1 MEESVNGNMAD
12 KQSNSDYGVQ
22 IRFIN
27 DLKETNNPKKA
38 KNLTVKS
45 SSYGVAIR
53 VQGIGGQP
61 FVVLNSGEKGDSYG
75 VKLNENPY
83 SSVPQNTTAPGQET
97 YNTLPM
103 RSESS
108 NGVARGS
115 DVPENPYGDRFP
127 TRQHSRSDS
136 LYSTSDEELGSKSLG
151 KFYDL
156 KSYKA
161 SSNSVQS
168 YRSDGSAS
176 SQSGYKSLSYRKPSS
191 EPLKRSQSQGSLM
204 KSDLE
209 EAYPERGYDD
219 HSLYRSPAAV
229 EVLRSNSVLNLAS
242 TSEMEHNKGVSSHKP
257 LDRQES
263 SSSESSI
270 SFKPLRKST
279 SPAEVE
285 LKNVG
290 SSTIDTN
297 PLSSVDALINK
308 FDGRVTQHRGRAGRR
323 NRISFDERKRSQ
335 SHDGR
340 LSYRDTM
347 DDRELRSSDLHISL
361 TDTSK
366 TISGRQPRALNTY
379 STSSLGRPVKGQLQK
394 VTAAG
399 LNTASK
405 EWQLKGKVDE
415 PVIERA
421 QMSTVQTEVRLKST
435 PDLLKDQQELPQPG
449 SDDYTKQ
456 IIFNILKEGSTENEL
471 SMKRKASLIFEKMQP
486 VKEKA
491 FNRVDHGYLFETL
504 LVFSFGPCFVGLLQ
518 LLYAS
523 TECLV
528 KIDWLMGVALGLQV
542 ILSAYANDILLVAQ
556 DLGDLEK
563 VQECQQLSSAVSSAR
578 VNWAMCSR
586 LLKYR
591 SLEAE
596 RNQPNANMHNLQIQL
611 EESMEESS
619 SLKELYTRNKQE
631 LQSSLQELMQ
641 VKMEKEQIEAK
652 MRDLEEQLM
661 AAEEEQDRFRH
672 SLGEKDSILTE
683 LMEAKGEMQ
692 EMIAAKQ
699 KQDDLLH
706 QRERELTAL
715 KGVLKDEVATHDK
728 DMDRLRLQYQK
739 DMDQLRKNF
748 EDVTQNQ
755 QNIESER
762 QKINLT
768 VRNLQR
774 KLEESND
781 ESNHWRELFQK
792 NKEELRSTKQELLQV
807 RTEKEEYE
815 EELRTIQE
823 RLSVMQVEVD
833 HVKHSAVD
841 NGEAEAL
848 RRDLYLAQEEL
859 GELSS
864 ERQQQ
869 SDFLRQKERELAT
882 LKGALKEEVASHDRQ
897 VEQLRHQYQKELEQ
911 LRKTHEDSSKNTVN
925 LETKREVAEQAK
937 RVLESELRQS
947 HQENDDLRRRA
958 SSLELQIAELRGIL
972 EEMQSSEARLKDKI
986 SRLEAERK
994 HMEESLGEVTDQEQE
1009 LATAKRAMELRL
1021 EEAQRS
1027 LSRLSQEHQELRE
1040 YCQDELKQKEQLKKT
1055 KNELEE
1061 QKRLLEKTRDKLTK
1075 ELDQLSEES
1084 RRSMM
1089 AMQSQLEEYKE
1100 KFRREAV
1107 ESQRQ
1112 TRDKTMEL
1120 EKAQAIIK
1128 RLQDEA
1134 LRLKQDLQ
1142 ESQAEKETALLDK
1155 ELLTQRLQHL
1165 DQEAQS
1171 KKQSQDDMSRKV
1183 KALEDRIRTLEL
1195 ELDEERNTAEM
1206 MTERT
1211 NRNRDQIDQL
1221 RAELLQER
1229 AAKQD
1234 LECDKIAMERQ
1245 NRELK
1250 SRLSNFEGF
1259 QKPNAGFSQLELKV
1273 QELEEQLQGEEREK
1287 NLLLSSNRKLE
1298 RKLKELSLHIDD
1310 EKQQVSDQ
1318 KDQLSLRVKAL
1329 KRQVDEAEEEIER
1342 LENAKKKAQRE
1353 LEEQHEVNEQLQ
1365 SKIKALEKDLWRK
1378 NTRPSVDPSLLQDD
1392 FSSDE
1397 DFSSAYDPFSIT
1409 SALTENNLQTSSC

>member
-1 MEESVNGNMAD
+1 MAD

-168 YRSDGSAS
+168 YR
-176 SQSGYKSLSYRKPSS
+176 S

-379 STSSLGRPVKGQLQK
+379 STSSLGRPVK
-394 VTAAG
+394 AG

-456 IIFNILKEGSTENEL
+456 IIFNILKEGLVENEL

-486 VKEKA
+486 VKLPPKK
-491 FNRVDHGYLFETL
+491 GTL
-504 LVFSFGPCFVGLLQ
+504 TVNCIKKLIIRRMVEFPHRIGC
-518 LLYAS
+518 
-523 TECLV
+523 
-528 KIDWLMGVALGLQV
+528 
-542 ILSAYANDILLVAQ
+542 
-556 DLGDLEK
+556 
-563 VQECQQLSSAVSSAR
+563 VQ
-578 VNWAMCSR
+578 
-586 LLKYR
+586 KYR

-911 LRKTHEDSSKNTVN
+911 LRKTHEDSSKVMLGFSWSVHGAGIWSGQQDLHTHTHTHKIIETKKLWGQRAGLVSATLTHDLIQSMNILISVPQNTVN